1 MKTPLPSTPCQ
12 IPELALSCYGCC
24 GNTFS
29 GKKKVERDIIQNTIE
44 FEEIIGEETQNN
56 INFVNQEE
64 HETRLR
70 SFRDRYSGETL
81 GPSGLCLNLVQ
92 FKSGCLACPLHNMI
106 NELVPKEETK
116 APKEDLRQ
124 LPCDVNY
131 ECKTFKIWAVMGSEQ
146 KAEYVQWLSKRLD
159 SINHYSY
166 SMGNHDGKY
175 IEQFLKERNEV
186 FDEEM

>member
-1 MKTPLPSTPCQ
+1 MSPPSTPCQ

-24 GNTFS
+24 GNTFT
-29 GKKKVERDIIQNTIE
+29 GKKKVEKDIVQNTIE
-44 FEEIIGEETQNN
+44 LEEFIENNDFESREDALN
-56 INFVNQEE
+56 
-64 HETRLR
+64 H
-70 SFRDRYSGETL
+70 FRDRYSGETL

-106 NELVPKEETK
+106 NELVPKEEYVG
-116 APKEDLRQ
+116 PKEDLRQ
-124 LPCDVNY
+124 VPCDVNY
-131 ECKTFKIWAVMGSEQ
+131 ECKTFKIWAAMGQEQ
-146 KAEYVQWLSKRLD
+146 RSEYVSWLSKRID

-186 FDEEM
+186 LNEEDL